1 MSVITAAERT
11 VTRARIEA
19 RERPGIAATTV
30 KQVARW
36 SAAEWFIVLQTALPA
51 LLFLP
56 GTQAIRLPLR
66 IAPFAISLAL
76 LAHWVFAGGLSE
88 RLHPARRWLTAIVIL
103 LALMLGHPFTNTA
116 MSAIAQVFLYI
127 SVLGPAFWL
136 PRTIRDTEHARRL
149 LVLMLLCNG
158 SNAVVGVLQAY
169 DPARFMPAEL
179 SARVLNSTYGLS
191 TVSYVGPDGTV
202 VVRPPGLFDNPGAV
216 AVPATYAALL
226 GVVFATTP
234 GPLPIRML
242 FGAFAVAGVAA
253 ICLSLVRTNLLVL
266 GGMFAFYV
274 WLLVRRNEFGRL
286 ALVVPLVIVVA
297 VGGFR
302 LGVHLGG
309 DAVAERFGTLT
320 DEGTAAYRNAG
331 RTEQLQYAM
340 TDLLMQF
347 PLGAGPGR
355 WGMMQ
360 DYFGDPL
367 SATAPPI
374 WAELQPNGWIL
385 DGGIFLVILYGLA
398 LFVTTREDI
407 RLIKN
412 ANDRRFR
419 LVAGVI
425 TAANAGVLAMIFGF
439 TPFTNQMGTQYW
451 VLTAILHGAA
461 LRQRAR

>member
-30 KQVARW
+30 KRVARW

-136 PRTIRDTEHARRL
+136 PRNIRDTEHARRL

-191 TVSYVGPDGTV
+191 TVSYVISGK
-202 VVRPPGLFDNPGAV
+202 RPVSEPM
-216 AVPATYAALL
+216 
-226 GVVFATTP
+226 
-234 GPLPIRML
+234 R
-242 FGAFAVAGVAA
+242 
-253 ICLSLVRTNLLVL
+253 
-266 GGMFAFYV
+266 
-274 WLLVRRNEFGRL
+274 
-286 ALVVPLVIVVA
+286 
-297 VGGFR
+297 
-302 LGVHLGG
+302 
-309 DAVAERFGTLT
+309 ER
-320 DEGTAAYRNAG
+320 
-331 RTEQLQYAM
+331 
-340 TDLLMQF
+340 
-347 PLGAGPGR
+347 
-355 WGMMQ
+355 
-360 DYFGDPL
+360 
-367 SATAPPI
+367 
-374 WAELQPNGWIL
+374 
-385 DGGIFLVILYGLA
+385 
-398 LFVTTREDI
+398 
-407 RLIKN
+407 
-412 ANDRRFR
+412 
-419 LVAGVI
+419 
-425 TAANAGVLAMIFGF
+425 VLAAVEELDYR
-439 TPFTNQMGTQYW
+439 P
-451 VLTAILHGAA
+451 HGPARA
-461 LRQRAR
+461 LASRSSPSTDSTDRLSDELSSASRIRVSFSSRCRSSS